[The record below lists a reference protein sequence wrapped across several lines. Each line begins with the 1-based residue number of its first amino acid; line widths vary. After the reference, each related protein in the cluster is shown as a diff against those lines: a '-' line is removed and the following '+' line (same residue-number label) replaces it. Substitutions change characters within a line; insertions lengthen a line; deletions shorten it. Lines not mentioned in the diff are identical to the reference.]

1 MSTELKLQFDSKVV
15 DNCETV
21 IVVPDKALTEPGYIK
36 SFTLK
41 DSGHAKHELH
51 ALAQMVYFQFQ
62 DEELDVVEVGEV
74 IKVADESE
82 NVELRD
88 GMILFKLTDGSISA
102 ASQGMINRKKYLE
115 AAYRYCTRWVR
126 LDI

>member
-1 MSTELKLQFDSKVV
+1 MSTELKVQLDSDVV
-15 DNCETV
+15 DGCETV
-21 IVVPDKALTEPGYIK
+21 IVVPEKALAEAGYIK

-51 ALAQMVYFQFQ
+51 ALAQMVYFQYQ
-62 DEELDVVEVGEV
+62 DEELEV
-74 IKVADESE
+74 IDVGDVITVADESE
-82 NVELRD
+82 KVELRD
-88 GMILFKLTDGSISA
+88 GMILFKLTEGTIKA
-102 ASQGMINRKKYLE
+102 AAQGMINRKKYLE

>member
-1 MSTELKLQFDSKVV
+1 MSTELKIQFDSKVV
-15 DNCETV
+15 DGCETV
-21 IVVPDKALTEPGYIK
+21 IVVPQKALAEAGYIK

-51 ALAQMVYFQFQ
+51 ALAQMVYFQYQ
-62 DEELDVVEVGEV
+62 DEELDVIDVADV
-74 IKVADESE
+74 IAVADESE
-82 NVELRD
+82 TVVLRD
-88 GMILFKLTDGSISA
+88 GMILFKLTDGTIQA

>member
-1 MSTELKLQFDSKVV
+1 MSTELKVQFDSEVV
-15 DNCETV
+15 DGCETV
-21 IVVPDKALTEPGYIK
+21 IVVPEKALAEAGYIK

-51 ALAQMVYFQFQ
+51 ALAQMVYFQYQ
-62 DEELDVVEVGEV
+62 DEELDVIDVTDV
-74 IKVADESE
+74 IAVADESE
-82 NVELRD
+82 TVELRD
-88 GMILFKLTDGSISA
+88 GMILFKLTDGTIKA